1 MALPLGW
8 ALCGLLLPL
17 LLPPA
22 AGERAPGAP
31 LDPGAI
37 AEFCRIDP
45 ALCHAEEQQLSFEAV
60 RNIHKQMDD
69 DANGNV
75 DVEESDEFL
84 REDLNYHDPTVKHS
98 TFHGEDKLISVE
110 DLWKAWKTSE
120 VYNWTVEEVVQWLI
134 TYVELPQYEETF
146 RKLQLSGHAMP
157 RLAVNNVTMMGTVL
171 KMTDR
176 SHRQKLQLKAL
187 DTVLFGPPLLTRHN
201 HLKDFMLVVSIVIG
215 VGGCWFAYIQNRYS
229 KEHMK
234 KMMKDLEGLHRAEQS
249 LHDLQERLQKAQ
261 EEHRSVEVEKVHLEK
276 KLQDEISIA
285 KQEAHRLRELREG
298 TENEL
303 SRQKYA
309 EQELEQVRMALKNAE
324 KELESHCGWA
334 APEALQRWLQLT
346 HEVEVQY
353 YNVKKQNAEKQLLVA
368 KEGAEKIKKKRN
380 TLFGT
385 FHVAHSSSLDDVD
398 HKILTAKQ
406 ALSEVTA
413 ALRERLHRWQQ
424 IELLCGFQIVTNPG
438 IHSLAAALN
447 IDPSWM
453 GTPRP
458 NPSHFIMTDDVD
470 DLDEEIVSPMSIQ
483 YAPWLLGR
491 RLSDRSS
498 LSSEDQSLWRCP
510 APALPSTVRQRLAEP
525 QQHLHSSQRLV
536 ESSGQ
541 GQSEVSPAWGSR
553 AGRGSLRRTQ
563 NLSWGQSFS
572 LDLAATTHPAS
583 SPATTTTTTTTSS
596 SSSSSSAA
604 AASPSASST
613 FYSSCST
620 SAAAACHGHPVYYH
634 HTTSSYLLQMDS
646 FLGLPPPDVTS
657 GARCHAESF
666 GDLTRCDSDPSIP
679 HLSDPQRPCS
689 SAPRLLAARP
699 HLLTRS
705 MEEPPPGH
713 PPAGAVPTPNGG
725 SRQGEASSASPG
737 CSLLPESPMV
747 MKKMMMVVNHGME
760 KASSLGELAQ
770 PPPGRAGQSDSSR
783 SHSPSSTEPET
794 PSPIS
799 DGRPGAAKSTR
810 IPQLAAKKSPGE
822 EDSSL
827 AGEEVE
833 LGQSKKK
840 FPLKIFK
847 KPKK

>member
-1 MALPLGW
+1 MDVRSGVALW
-8 ALCGLLLPL
+8 VLCGLLLQQGR
-17 LLPPA
+17 
-22 AGERAPGAP
+22 GERPPGSH
-31 LDPGAI
+31 LDESAI
-37 AEFCRIDP
+37 AEFCRIDRP
-45 ALCHAEEQQLSFEAV
+45 LCHDEDEQLSFEAV

-120 VYNWTVEEVVQWLI
+120 VYNWTVDEVVQWLI

-157 RLAVNNVTMMGTVL
+157 RLAVNNVTMMGSVL

-276 KLQDEISIA
+276 KLLDEISIA

-324 KELESHCGWA
+324 KELESHCSWA
-334 APEALQRWLQLT
+334 APEALQKWLQLT

-353 YNVKKQNAEKQLLVA
+353 YNIKKQNAEKQLLVA

-424 IELLCGFQIVTNPG
+424 IELLCGFQIVNNPG
-438 IHSLAAALN
+438 IHSLASALN

-470 DLDEEIVSPMSIQ
+470 DLDEELVSPMSIQ
-483 YAPWLLGR
+483 
-491 RLSDRSS
+491 S
-498 LSSEDQSLWRCP
+498 
-510 APALPSTVRQRLAEP
+510 PALPSTVRQRLVDP
-525 QQHLHSSQRLV
+525 QHGHGSQRLV
-536 ESSGQ
+536 ESYMQ
-541 GQSEVSPAWGSR
+541 GQNESGPAAPFR
-553 AGRGSLRRTQ
+553 VGRVSLRRMHS
-563 NLSWGQSFS
+563 LSSGHSFS
-572 LDLAATTHPAS
+572 FDLPGTSP
-583 SPATTTTTTTTSS
+583 SPATTT
-596 SSSSSSAA
+596 
-604 AASPSASST
+604 SST
-613 FYSSCST
+613 FCSSST
-620 SAAAACHGHPVYYH
+620 ATAPAPACHVHPIYYH
-634 HTTSSYLLQMDS
+634 HTTSSYFLQMDS
-646 FLGLPPPDVTS
+646 IPDLPPPDVTS
-657 GARCHAESF
+657 GVRCRTESF
-666 GDLTRCDSDPSIP
+666 GDLTRCDSDSSIP
-679 HLSDPQRPCS
+679 HLSDHQRVPS
-689 SAPRLLAARP
+689 SAPKLLAARP
-699 HLLTRS
+699 TLLTRS
-705 MEEPPPGH
+705 IEEAA
-713 PPAGAVPTPNGG
+713 PALAAPTPNGG
-725 SRQGEASSASPG
+725 SRHAEASALAPVPER
-737 CSLLPESPMV
+737 LPESPMA
-747 MKKMMMVVNHGME
+747 MKKMTMVNHGME
-760 KASSLGELAQ
+760 KSSSLGEISH
-770 PPPGRAGQSDSSR
+770 PTAGKHSHSDSSR
-783 SHSPSSTEPET
+783 SHSPSSTDPDT
-794 PSPIS
+794 PSPTS
-799 DGRPGAAKSTR
+799 DCRAGSAKSTR
-810 IPQLAAKKSPGE
+810 IPQLAAKKSPGD

-827 AGEEVE
+827 TGDEVD
-833 LGQSKKK
+833 LSQSKKK

>member
-1 MALPLGW
+1 MDVWSRIAVW
-8 ALCGLLLPL
+8 ILCGFLLQQ
-17 LLPPA
+17 
-22 AGERAPGAP
+22 GHGDRAPGTH
-31 LDPGAI
+31 LDEATI
-37 AEFCRIDP
+37 AEFCRIDQP
-45 ALCHAEEQQLSFEAV
+45 LCQNEDEQLSFEAV

-110 DLWKAWKTSE
+110 DLWKAWKASE
-120 VYNWTVEEVVQWLI
+120 VYNWTVDEVVQWLI

-146 RKLQLSGHAMP
+146 RKLQLTGHAMP
-157 RLAVNNVTMMGTVL
+157 RLAITNATMTGTVL

-261 EEHRSVEVEKVHLEK
+261 EEHRTVEVEKVSLEK
-276 KLQDEISIA
+276 RLQDEISMA

-324 KELESHCGWA
+324 KELESHSSWA
-334 APEALQRWLQLT
+334 APEALQKWLQLT

-353 YNVKKQNAEKQLLVA
+353 YNIKKQNAEKQLLLA

-424 IELLCGFQIVTNPG
+424 IEMLCGFQIVNNPG
-438 IHSLAAALN
+438 IHTLVAALN
-447 IDPSWM
+447 IDPAWVGSS
-453 GTPRP
+453 TRA
-458 NPSHFIMTDDVD
+458 NTSHFIMTDDVD
-470 DLDEEIVSPMSIQ
+470 DLDEEIVSPMSM
-483 YAPWLLGR
+483 
-491 RLSDRSS
+491 
-498 LSSEDQSLWRCP
+498 QS
-510 APALPSTVRQRLAEP
+510 PALPSSIRQRLVDP
-525 QQHLHSSQRLV
+525 QLSMGSQRLV
-536 ESSGQ
+536 ESHQPPGQGESGQ
-541 GQSEVSPAWGSR
+541 LVHYLPG
-553 AGRGSLRRTQ
+553 GRVTLRRMP
-563 NLSWGQSFS
+563 SISGGQPFS
-572 LDLAATTHPAS
+572 SDVHAAANTAS
-583 SPATTTTTTTTSS
+583 PSCSPTGHMATSASPCHTLPILYHHTSS
-596 SSSSSSAA
+596 S
-604 AASPSASST
+604 
-613 FYSSCST
+613 YI
-620 SAAAACHGHPVYYH
+620 
-634 HTTSSYLLQMDS
+634 LQMDA
-646 FLGLPPPDVTS
+646 LPPPDVTS
-657 GARCHAESF
+657 GTRCRAESF
-666 GDLTRCDSDPSIP
+666 GDLSRSDSDSSIP
-679 HLSDPQRPCS
+679 HMSDNQRISS
-689 SAPRLLAARP
+689 SAPKLLPPRP
-699 HLLTRS
+699 ALLNKS
-705 MEEPPPGH
+705 MEEV
-713 PPAGAVPTPNGG
+713 GASSLLALGALSPSSSCNRHV
-725 SRQGEASSASPG
+725 EASSLPEQ
-737 CSLLPESPMV
+737 LPESPII
-747 MKKMMMVVNHGME
+747 MKKAMMLNHGLE
-760 KASSLGELAQ
+760 KSTSLGEISHSVAVT
-770 PPPGRAGQSDSSR
+770 AGGGGSRHSHSDSSR
-783 SHSPSSTEPET
+783 SHSPSSTEPDT
-794 PSPIS
+794 PSPTS
-799 DGRPGAAKSTR
+799 EGRPNSLGKSNSRIPHLASKKSGAAT
-810 IPQLAAKKSPGE
+810 AGGE
-822 EDSSL
+822 EDSGST
-827 AGEEVE
+827 GEETDS
-833 LGQSKKK
+833 GPGKKK

>member
-1 MALPLGW
+1 MDLRSGVAVW
-8 ALCGLLLPL
+8 VLCGFLLQQGR
-17 LLPPA
+17 
-22 AGERAPGAP
+22 GERPPGSH
-31 LDPGAI
+31 LDETAI
-37 AEFCRIDP
+37 AEFCRIDKP
-45 ALCHAEEQQLSFEAV
+45 LCHDEDEQLSFEAV

-120 VYNWTVEEVVQWLI
+120 VYNWTVDEVVQWLI

-157 RLAVNNVTMMGTVL
+157 RLAVNNATMMGSVL

-324 KELESHCGWA
+324 KELESHCSWA
-334 APEALQRWLQLT
+334 APEALQKWLQLT

-353 YNVKKQNAEKQLLVA
+353 YNIKKQNAEKQLLVA

-424 IELLCGFQIVTNPG
+424 IELLCGFQIVNNPG
-438 IHSLAAALN
+438 IHTLASALN

-470 DLDEEIVSPMSIQ
+470 DLDEELVSPMSIQ
-483 YAPWLLGR
+483 YAAWLFGR
-491 RLSDRSS
+491 RFSDRSS
-498 LSSEDQSLWRCP
+498 LSSEDQSLWKYP
-510 APALPSTVRQRLAEP
+510 APALPSTVRQRLVDP
-525 QQHLHSSQRLV
+525 QHGHGSQRLV
-536 ESSGQ
+536 ESYVQ
-541 GQSEVSPAWGSR
+541 GQNELGQAAPFR
-553 AGRGSLRRTQ
+553 AGRVSLRRK
-563 NLSWGQSFS
+563 LSLSSGQSFS
-572 LDLAATTHPAS
+572 SDLPGTNPPSAATTAS
-583 SPATTTTTTTTSS
+583 STSCSS
-596 SSSSSSAA
+596 SSTTASA
-604 AASPSASST
+604 P
-613 FYSSCST
+613 
-620 SAAAACHGHPVYYH
+620 ACHVHPIYYH
-634 HTTSSYLLQMDS
+634 HTTSSYFLQMDS
-646 FLGLPPPDVTS
+646 IPDLPPPDVTS
-657 GARCHAESF
+657 GVRCRTESF
-666 GDLTRCDSDPSIP
+666 GDLTRCDSDSSIP
-679 HLSDPQRPCS
+679 HLSDHQRVPS
-689 SAPRLLAARP
+689 SAPKLLAARP
-699 HLLTRS
+699 NLLTRS
-705 MEEPPPGH
+705 IEEGAPGH
-713 PPAGAVPTPNGG
+713 PAIGAPTSNGG
-725 SRQGEASSASPG
+725 SRQAEASA
-737 CSLLPESPMV
+737 LAVLPERLSESPVV
-747 MKKMMMVVNHGME
+747 MKKMMMVNHGME
-760 KASSLGELAQ
+760 KSSSLGEISH
-770 PPPGRAGQSDSSR
+770 PAGGKHSHSDSSR
-783 SHSPSSTEPET
+783 SHSPSSTDPDT

-799 DGRPGAAKSTR
+799 DCRPGGAKSTR
-810 IPQLAAKKSPGE
+810 IPQLAAKKSPGD

-827 AGEEVE
+827 TGDEVD

>member
-1 MALPLGW
+1 MELRAAAALW
-8 ALCGLLLPL
+8 VLCGFLLQPARPER
-17 LLPPA
+17 PP
-22 AGERAPGAP
+22 GSH
-31 LDPGAI
+31 LDDTAI
-37 AEFCRIDP
+37 AAEFCRIDKP
-45 ALCHAEEQQLSFEAV
+45 LCHDEDEQLSFEAV

-120 VYNWTVEEVVQWLI
+120 VYNWTVDEVVQWLI

-157 RLAVNNVTMMGTVL
+157 RLAVNNATMMGTVL

-324 KELESHCGWA
+324 KELESHCSWA
-334 APEALQRWLQLT
+334 APEALQKWLQLT

-353 YNVKKQNAEKQLLVA
+353 YNIKKQNAEKQLLVA

-424 IELLCGFQIVTNPG
+424 IELLCGFQIVNNPG
-438 IHSLAAALN
+438 IHTLASALN
-447 IDPSWM
+447 IDPGWM

-470 DLDEEIVSPMSIQ
+470 DLDEEIVSPMSMQ
-483 YAPWLLGR
+483 YAAWLFGR
-491 RLSDRSS
+491 RFSDRSS
-498 LSSEDQSLWRCP
+498 LSSEDQSLWKYP
-510 APALPSTVRQRLAEP
+510 APALPSTVRQRLVDP
-525 QQHLHSSQRLV
+525 QHGHGSQR
-536 ESSGQ
+536 
-541 GQSEVSPAWGSR
+541 
-553 AGRGSLRRTQ
+553 
-563 NLSWGQSFS
+563 
-572 LDLAATTHPAS
+572 
-583 SPATTTTTTTTSS
+583 
-596 SSSSSSAA
+596 
-604 AASPSASST
+604 
-613 FYSSCST
+613 
-620 SAAAACHGHPVYYH
+620 
-634 HTTSSYLLQMDS
+634 
-646 FLGLPPPDVTS
+646 
-657 GARCHAESF
+657 
-666 GDLTRCDSDPSIP
+666 DLTRCDSESSIP
-679 HLSDPQRPCS
+679 HLMEPQRLP
-689 SAPRLLAARP
+689 SAAPKLLAARP
-699 HLLTRS
+699 ALLTRS
-705 MEEPPPGH
+705 IEDAGPGH
-713 PPAGAVPTPNGG
+713 TPNGG
-725 SRQGEASSASPG
+725 SRHVEPPG
-737 CSLLPESPMV
+737 PERPSESPMV
-747 MKKMMMVVNHGME
+747 MKKMMMVNHGME
-760 KASSLGELAQ
+760 KSSSLGEIGHPAAS
-770 PPPGRAGQSDSSR
+770 RHSHSDSSR
-783 SHSPSSTEPET
+783 SHSPSSTDPDT

-799 DGRPGAAKSTR
+799 DCRPNSSKSTR
-810 IPQLAAKKSPGE
+810 IPQLAAKKSAGD
-822 EDSSL
+822 EDGSL
-827 AGEEVE
+827 TGDEVDP
-833 LGQSKKK
+833 GQSKKK

-847 KPKK
+847 KPRK

>member
-1 MALPLGW
+1 ETPPLQPASSSGT
-8 ALCGLLLPL
+8 AAQEGHG
-17 LLPPA
+17 A
-22 AGERAPGAP
+22 AGARPEEARELLRG
-31 LDPGAI
+31 L
-37 AEFCRIDP
+37 EQ
-45 ALCHAEEQQLSFEAV
+45 LCS
-60 RNIHKQMDD
+60 
-69 DANGNV
+69 G
-75 DVEESDEFL
+75 FL

-157 RLAVNNVTMMGTVL
+157 RLAVNNATMMGSVL

-324 KELESHCGWA
+324 KELESHCSWA
-334 APEALQRWLQLT
+334 APEALQKWLQLT

-353 YNVKKQNAEKQLLVA
+353 YNIKKQNAEKQLLVA

-424 IELLCGFQIVTNPG
+424 IELLCGFQIVNNPG
-438 IHSLAAALN
+438 IHSLASALN

-483 YAPWLLGR
+483 
-491 RLSDRSS
+491 S
-498 LSSEDQSLWRCP
+498 
-510 APALPSTVRQRLAEP
+510 PALPSTVRQRLVDP
-525 QQHLHSSQRLV
+525 QHAHGSQR
-536 ESSGQ
+536 
-541 GQSEVSPAWGSR
+541 
-553 AGRGSLRRTQ
+553 
-563 NLSWGQSFS
+563 
-572 LDLAATTHPAS
+572 
-583 SPATTTTTTTTSS
+583 
-596 SSSSSSAA
+596 
-604 AASPSASST
+604 
-613 FYSSCST
+613 
-620 SAAAACHGHPVYYH
+620 
-634 HTTSSYLLQMDS
+634 
-646 FLGLPPPDVTS
+646 
-657 GARCHAESF
+657 
-666 GDLTRCDSDPSIP
+666 DLTRCDSESSIP
-679 HLSDPQRPCS
+679 HLSEHQRIPS
-689 SAPRLLAARP
+689 SAPKLLAARP
-699 HLLTRS
+699 NLLTRS
-705 MEEPPPGH
+705 IEEAVPGH
-713 PPAGAVPTPNGG
+713 PATAAATPNGG
-725 SRQGEASSASPG
+725 SRQGDAGGLAA
-737 CSLLPESPMV
+737 LPERLSESPMV
-747 MKKMMMVVNHGME
+747 MKKMMMVNHGLE
-760 KASSLGELAQ
+760 KSCSLGEVSHPA
-770 PPPGRAGQSDSSR
+770 PGRLSHPEGSR
-783 SHSPSSTEPET
+783 SHSPSSTDPDT
-794 PSPIS
+794 PSPTS
-799 DGRPGAAKSTR
+799 DCRAGSAKSTR
-810 IPQLAAKKSPGE
+810 IPQLAAKKTAGD
-822 EDSSL
+822 EDSSFTGDE
-827 AGEEVE
+827 AD

>member
-1 MALPLGW
+1 MDVWSRIAIW
-8 ALCGLLLPL
+8 ILCGFLLHHGQ
-17 LLPPA
+17 
-22 AGERAPGAP
+22 GERPPGTY
-31 LDPGAI
+31 LDDATI
-37 AEFCRIDP
+37 AEFCRIDQ
-45 ALCHAEEQQLSFEAV
+45 ALCHNEDEQLSFEAV
-60 RNIHKQMDD
+60 LNIHKQMDD
-69 DANGNV
+69 DANGDV

-98 TFHGEDKLISVE
+98 TFHGEDKHISVE
-110 DLWKAWKTSE
+110 DLWKAWKSSE
-120 VYNWTVEEVVQWLI
+120 VYNWTVDEVVQWLI

-157 RLAVNNVTMMGTVL
+157 RLAITNATMTGTVL

-261 EEHRSVEVEKVHLEK
+261 EEHRTVEVEKVSLEK
-276 KLQDEISIA
+276 RLQDEISIA

-324 KELESHCGWA
+324 KELESHSSWA
-334 APEALQRWLQLT
+334 VPEALQKWLQLT

-353 YNVKKQNAEKQLLVA
+353 YNIKKQNAEKQLLLA

-424 IELLCGFQIVTNPG
+424 IEMLCGFQIVVNPG
-438 IHSLAAALN
+438 IHTLVSVLN

-453 GTPRP
+453 GSCTRP
-458 NPSHFIMTDDVD
+458 NTSHFIMTDDVD
-470 DLDEEIVSPMSIQ
+470 DLDEEIVSPMSMQ
-483 YAPWLLGR
+483 YAALLLGHR
-491 RLSDRSS
+491 FSDRSS
-498 LSSEDQSLWRCP
+498 LSSEDQSWKYP
-510 APALPSTVRQRLAEP
+510 APSMSSGVRQRLVDP
-525 QQHLHSSQRLV
+525 QHSMGSQRD
-536 ESSGQ
+536 
-541 GQSEVSPAWGSR
+541 
-553 AGRGSLRRTQ
+553 
-563 NLSWGQSFS
+563 LSHS
-572 LDLAATTHPAS
+572 
-583 SPATTTTTTTTSS
+583 
-596 SSSSSSAA
+596 
-604 AASPSASST
+604 
-613 FYSSCST
+613 
-620 SAAAACHGHPVYYH
+620 
-634 HTTSSYLLQMDS
+634 
-646 FLGLPPPDVTS
+646 
-657 GARCHAESF
+657 
-666 GDLTRCDSDPSIP
+666 DSDSSIP
-679 HLSDPQRPCS
+679 HLSNSQRTSS
-689 SAPRLLAARP
+689 SAPRLPARP
-699 HLLTRS
+699 ALLNKS
-705 MEEPPPGH
+705 EEAAVAAACGYGNR
-713 PPAGAVPTPNGG
+713 PA
-725 SRQGEASSASPG
+725 EASSLPEPF
-737 CSLLPESPMV
+737 PESPIL
-747 MKKMMMVVNHGME
+747 MKKAVMLNHGLE
-760 KASSLGELAQ
+760 KSSSLGEISHA
-770 PPPGRAGQSDSSR
+770 AGAGPLSRQAHSDSSR
-783 SHSPSSTEPET
+783 SHSPSSTEPDT
-794 PSPIS
+794 PSPTS
-799 DGRPGAAKSTR
+799 DPRLNSQGKAGNSR
-810 IPQLAAKKSPGE
+810 IPHLASKKSAAGGE
-822 EDSSL
+822 EDSGST
-827 AGEEVE
+827 GEETDSS
-833 LGQSKKK
+833 GQGKKK

>member
-1 MALPLGW
+1 MDVWSRITVWL
-8 ALCGLLLPL
+8 LCGVLLQQGR
-17 LLPPA
+17 
-22 AGERAPGAP
+22 GERAPGTH
-31 LDPGAI
+31 LDEATI
-37 AEFCRIDP
+37 AEFCRIDQP
-45 ALCHAEEQQLSFEAV
+45 LCNNEDEQLSFEAV

-110 DLWKAWKTSE
+110 DLWKAWKASE
-120 VYNWTVEEVVQWLI
+120 VYNWTVDEVVQWLI

-146 RKLQLSGHAMP
+146 RRLQLTGHAMP
-157 RLAVNNVTMMGTVL
+157 RLAITNATMTGAVL

-261 EEHRSVEVEKVHLEK
+261 EEHRTVEVEKVSLEK
-276 KLQDEISIA
+276 RLQDEISMA

-324 KELESHCGWA
+324 KELESHSSWA
-334 APEALQRWLQLT
+334 APEALQKWLQLT

-353 YNVKKQNAEKQLLVA
+353 YNVKKQNAEKQLLLA

-424 IELLCGFQIVTNPG
+424 IEMLCGFQIVNNPG
-438 IHSLAAALN
+438 IHALVAALN
-447 IDPSWM
+447 IDPAWVGSASAA
-453 GTPRP
+453 TRA
-458 NPSHFIMTDDVD
+458 NASHFIMTDDMD
-470 DLDEEIVSPMSIQ
+470 DLDEEIVSPISMQSPSL
-483 YAPWLLGR
+483 A
-491 RLSDRSS
+491 SS
-498 LSSEDQSLWRCP
+498 
-510 APALPSTVRQRLAEP
+510 VRQRLVDP
-525 QQHLHSSQRLV
+525 QLALGSQRDL
-536 ESSGQ
+536 
-541 GQSEVSPAWGSR
+541 SR
-553 AGRGSLRRTQ
+553 S
-563 NLSWGQSFS
+563 
-572 LDLAATTHPAS
+572 
-583 SPATTTTTTTTSS
+583 
-596 SSSSSSAA
+596 
-604 AASPSASST
+604 
-613 FYSSCST
+613 
-620 SAAAACHGHPVYYH
+620 
-634 HTTSSYLLQMDS
+634 
-646 FLGLPPPDVTS
+646 
-657 GARCHAESF
+657 
-666 GDLTRCDSDPSIP
+666 DSDSSIP
-679 HLSDPQRPCS
+679 HLSDNQRIPGSS
-689 SAPRLLAARP
+689 SASKLLTARP
-699 HLLTRS
+699 TSTATAGLLNKS
-705 MEEPPPGH
+705 MEEVGPSSLPALGGPSPGSSCSRH
-713 PPAGAVPTPNGG
+713 AEGGPSSLPEHLAESPIVLKKALMLNHGGLEKATSLGEISHSGGGGTGASGG
-725 SRQGEASSASPG
+725 SRHSP
-737 CSLLPESPMV
+737 
-747 MKKMMMVVNHGME
+747 
-760 KASSLGELAQ
+760 
-770 PPPGRAGQSDSSR
+770 SDSSR

-794 PSPIS
+794 PSPTS
-799 DGRPGAAKSTR
+799 EGGRPNSLGKGNSR
-810 IPQLAAKKSPGE
+810 IPHLASKKSAAGGE
-822 EDSSL
+822 EDSGST
-827 AGEEVE
+827 GEETDS
-833 LGQSKKK
+833 GPGKKK

>member
-1 MALPLGW
+1 MDVWSRVAVW
-8 ALCGLLLPL
+8 ILCGFLLHQGQ
-17 LLPPA
+17 
-22 AGERAPGAP
+22 GERPPGSH
-31 LDPGAI
+31 LDETAI
-37 AEFCRIDP
+37 AEFCRIDEP
-45 ALCHAEEQQLSFEAV
+45 LCHDEDEQLSFEAV
-60 RNIHKQMDD
+60 CNIHKQMDD

-110 DLWKAWKTSE
+110 DLWKSWKTSE
-120 VYNWTVEEVVQWLI
+120 VYNWTVDEVVQWLI

-146 RKLQLSGHAMP
+146 RKLQLSGHSMP
-157 RLAVNNVTMMGTVL
+157 RLAINNATMMGTVL

-234 KMMKDLEGLHRAEQS
+234 RMMKDLEGLHRAEQS

-261 EEHRSVEVEKVHLEK
+261 EEHRTVEVEKVHLEK

-324 KELESHCGWA
+324 KELESHCSWA
-334 APEALQRWLQLT
+334 APEALQKWLQLT

-353 YNVKKQNAEKQLLVA
+353 YNIKKQNAEKQLLVA

-424 IELLCGFQIVTNPG
+424 IELLCGFQIVNNPG
-438 IHSLAAALN
+438 IHTLVTALN
-447 IDPSWM
+447 IDPSWV

-458 NPSHFIMTDDVD
+458 NPSHFIMTDDLD
-470 DLDEEIVSPMSIQ
+470 DLDEEIVSP
-483 YAPWLLGR
+483 
-491 RLSDRSS
+491 LSM
-498 LSSEDQSLWRCP
+498 QSP
-510 APALPSTVRQRLAEP
+510 TLPSGVRQRILDP
-525 QQHLHSSQRLV
+525 QHSLGSQRDLTRSDSD
-536 ESSGQ
+536 SSFLHMSDHQRIPG
-541 GQSEVSPAWGSR
+541 SAPKLLPAR
-553 AGRGSLRRTQ
+553 APLLPR
-563 NLSWGQSFS
+563 
-572 LDLAATTHPAS
+572 PAEE
-583 SPATTTTTTTTSS
+583 
-596 SSSSSSAA
+596 
-604 AASPSASST
+604 AAS
-613 FYSSCST
+613 
-620 SAAAACHGHPVYYH
+620 
-634 HTTSSYLLQMDS
+634 
-646 FLGLPPPDVTS
+646 GLPPS
-657 GARCHAESF
+657 C
-666 GDLTRCDSDPSIP
+666 
-679 HLSDPQRPCS
+679 
-689 SAPRLLAARP
+689 
-699 HLLTRS
+699 
-705 MEEPPPGH
+705 
-713 PPAGAVPTPNGG
+713 VPTSNGG
-725 SRQGEASSASPG
+725 GKHGEAASLG
-737 CSLLPESPMV
+737 ALQERLSESPV
-747 MKKMMMVVNHGME
+747 VVKKMMMLNHGLE
-760 KASSLGELAQ
+760 KSSSLGEISHPA
-770 PPPGRAGQSDSSR
+770 AGKQSHSDSSR
-783 SHSPSSTEPET
+783 SHSPSSTEPDT
-794 PSPIS
+794 PSPVS
-799 DGRPGAAKSTR
+799 DSRPSNAKNTR
-810 IPQLAAKKSPGE
+810 IPQLATKKTAGE
-822 EDSSL
+822 EDSAST
-827 AGEEVE
+827 GEETDSSQ
-833 LGQSKKK
+833 GKKK

>member
-1 MALPLGW
+1 CW
-8 ALCGLLLPL
+8 
-17 LLPPA
+17 
-22 AGERAPGAP
+22 RVVFAP
-31 LDPGAI
+31 
-37 AEFCRIDP
+37 AEFCRIDK
-45 ALCHAEEQQLSFEAV
+45 ALCHDEDEQLSFEAV

-84 REDLNYHDPTVKHS
+84 REDLNYHDPAVKHS

-120 VYNWTVEEVVQWLI
+120 VYNWTVDEVVQWLI
-134 TYVELPQYEETF
+134 SYVELPQYEETF

-157 RLAVNNVTMMGTVL
+157 RLAVNNATMMGTVL

-324 KELESHCGWA
+324 KELESHCSWA
-334 APEALQRWLQLT
+334 APEALQKWLQLT

-353 YNVKKQNAEKQLLVA
+353 YNIKKQNAEKQLLVA

-398 HKILTAKQ
+398 HKILTAK
-406 ALSEVTA
+406 
-413 ALRERLHRWQQ
+413 WN
-424 IELLCGFQIVTNPG
+424 G
-438 IHSLAAALN
+438 
-447 IDPSWM
+447 
-453 GTPRP
+453 GTC
-458 NPSHFIMTDDVD
+458 
-470 DLDEEIVSPMSIQ
+470 VSPGLSRHRGWSWSLWDQ
-483 YAPWLLGR
+483 VCLGP
-491 RLSDRSS
+491 LKPQGMETSSS
-498 LSSEDQSLWRCP
+498 LSLPVTTRIKLDSSDKALAQPQLGTDGRDVWDSPSRAVLCQPGRASALSCLVA
-510 APALPSTVRQRLAEP
+510 APALPSTVRQRLVEP
-525 QQHLHSSQRLV
+525 QHGHGSQR
-536 ESSGQ
+536 
-541 GQSEVSPAWGSR
+541 
-553 AGRGSLRRTQ
+553 
-563 NLSWGQSFS
+563 
-572 LDLAATTHPAS
+572 
-583 SPATTTTTTTTSS
+583 
-596 SSSSSSAA
+596 
-604 AASPSASST
+604 
-613 FYSSCST
+613 
-620 SAAAACHGHPVYYH
+620 
-634 HTTSSYLLQMDS
+634 
-646 FLGLPPPDVTS
+646 
-657 GARCHAESF
+657 
-666 GDLTRCDSDPSIP
+666 DLTRCDSDSSIP
-679 HLSDPQRPCS
+679 HLSDHQRIPS
-689 SAPRLLAARP
+689 SAPKLLAARP
-699 HLLTRS
+699 TLLTRS
-705 MEEPPPGH
+705 MEEAVPG
-713 PPAGAVPTPNGG
+713 PPAPGAPTPNGG
-725 SRQGEASSASPG
+725 SRHGEPSA
-737 CSLLPESPMV
+737 LAALQERLPESPMV
-747 MKKMMMVVNHGME
+747 MKKMMMVNHGME
-760 KASSLGELAQ
+760 KSSSLGEISH
-770 PPPGRAGQSDSSR
+770 PTAGKPSHSDSSR
-783 SHSPSSTEPET
+783 SHSPSSTDPDT

-799 DGRPGAAKSTR
+799 DCRPSGARNTR
-810 IPQLAAKKSPGE
+810 IPQLAAKKSPGD

-827 AGEEVE
+827 TGDEVD

>member
-1 MALPLGW
+1 TGCLTLVFSSP
-8 ALCGLLLPL
+8 
-17 LLPPA
+17 
-22 AGERAPGAP
+22 
-31 LDPGAI
+31 
-37 AEFCRIDP
+37 AEFCRIDKP
-45 ALCHAEEQQLSFEAV
+45 LCHDEDEQLSFEAV

-110 DLWKAWKTSE
+110 DLWKTWKTSE

-157 RLAVNNVTMMGTVL
+157 RLAVNNATMMGSVL

-201 HLKDFMLVVSIVIG
+201 HLKDFLLVVSIVIG

-324 KELESHCGWA
+324 KELESHCSWA
-334 APEALQRWLQLT
+334 APEALQKWLQLT

-353 YNVKKQNAEKQLLVA
+353 YNIKKQNAEKQLLVA

-424 IELLCGFQIVTNPG
+424 IELLCGFQIVNNPG
-438 IHSLAAALN
+438 IHSLASALN

-458 NPSHFIMTDDVD
+458 NPSHFIMTDD
-470 DLDEEIVSPMSIQ
+470 
-483 YAPWLLGR
+483 
-491 RLSDRSS
+491 
-498 LSSEDQSLWRCP
+498 RCP
-510 APALPSTVRQRLAEP
+510 LSFPTAPALPSTVRQRLVDP
-525 QQHLHSSQRLV
+525 QHAHGSQR
-536 ESSGQ
+536 
-541 GQSEVSPAWGSR
+541 
-553 AGRGSLRRTQ
+553 
-563 NLSWGQSFS
+563 
-572 LDLAATTHPAS
+572 
-583 SPATTTTTTTTSS
+583 
-596 SSSSSSAA
+596 
-604 AASPSASST
+604 
-613 FYSSCST
+613 
-620 SAAAACHGHPVYYH
+620 
-634 HTTSSYLLQMDS
+634 
-646 FLGLPPPDVTS
+646 
-657 GARCHAESF
+657 
-666 GDLTRCDSDPSIP
+666 DLTRCDSDSSIP
-679 HLSDPQRPCS
+679 HLSDHQRVPS
-689 SAPRLLAARP
+689 SAPKLLAARP
-699 HLLTRS
+699 NLLTRS
-705 MEEPPPGH
+705 IEEAAPGH
-713 PPAGAVPTPNGG
+713 PVLGAPTPNGG
-725 SRQGEASSASPG
+725 SRPAEASALGALPER
-737 CSLLPESPMV
+737 LPESPMV
-747 MKKMMMVVNHGME
+747 MKKMMMVNHGME
-760 KASSLGELAQ
+760 KSSSLGEISH
-770 PPPGRAGQSDSSR
+770 PTAGKHSHSDSSR
-783 SHSPSSTEPET
+783 SHSPSSTDPDT

-799 DGRPGAAKSTR
+799 DCRPSSAKSTR
-810 IPQLAAKKSPGE
+810 IPQLAAKKSPGD

-827 AGEEVE
+827 TGDEVD

>member
-1 MALPLGW
+1 MELRAAAALW
-8 ALCGLLLPL
+8 VLCGFLLQPGRAER
-17 LLPPA
+17 PP
-22 AGERAPGAP
+22 GSH
-31 LDPGAI
+31 LDETAI
-37 AEFCRIDP
+37 AEFCRIDKP
-45 ALCHAEEQQLSFEAV
+45 LCHDEDEQLSFEAV

-120 VYNWTVEEVVQWLI
+120 VYNWTVDEVVQWLI

-157 RLAVNNVTMMGTVL
+157 RLAVNNATMMGTVL

-324 KELESHCGWA
+324 KELESHCSWA
-334 APEALQRWLQLT
+334 APEALQKWLQLT

-353 YNVKKQNAEKQLLVA
+353 YNIKKQNAEKQLLVA

-424 IELLCGFQIVTNPG
+424 IELLCGFQIVNNPG
-438 IHSLAAALN
+438 IHTLASALN
-447 IDPSWM
+447 IDPGWM

-470 DLDEEIVSPMSIQ
+470 DLDEEIVSPMSMQ
-483 YAPWLLGR
+483 YAAWLFGR
-491 RLSDRSS
+491 RFSDRSS
-498 LSSEDQSLWRCP
+498 LSSEDQSLWKYP
-510 APALPSTVRQRLAEP
+510 APALPSTVRQRLVDP
-525 QQHLHSSQRLV
+525 QHGHGSQR
-536 ESSGQ
+536 
-541 GQSEVSPAWGSR
+541 
-553 AGRGSLRRTQ
+553 
-563 NLSWGQSFS
+563 
-572 LDLAATTHPAS
+572 
-583 SPATTTTTTTTSS
+583 
-596 SSSSSSAA
+596 
-604 AASPSASST
+604 
-613 FYSSCST
+613 
-620 SAAAACHGHPVYYH
+620 
-634 HTTSSYLLQMDS
+634 
-646 FLGLPPPDVTS
+646 
-657 GARCHAESF
+657 
-666 GDLTRCDSDPSIP
+666 DLTRCDSESSIP
-679 HLSDPQRPCS
+679 HLSEAQRLP
-689 SAPRLLAARP
+689 SAAPKLLAARP
-699 HLLTRS
+699 ALLTRS
-705 MEEPPPGH
+705 IEDAGPGH
-713 PPAGAVPTPNGG
+713 TPNGG
-725 SRQGEASSASPG
+725 SRHAEPPG
-737 CSLLPESPMV
+737 PERPSESPSV
-747 MKKMMMVVNHGME
+747 MKKMMMVNHGME
-760 KASSLGELAQ
+760 KSSSLGEIGHPA
-770 PPPGRAGQSDSSR
+770 ASKHSHSDSSR
-783 SHSPSSTEPET
+783 SHSPSSTDPDT

-799 DGRPGAAKSTR
+799 DCRPNSSKSTR
-810 IPQLAAKKSPGE
+810 IPQLAAKKGAGD
-822 EDSSL
+822 EDGSL
-827 AGEEVE
+827 TGDEIDP
-833 LGQSKKK
+833 GQSKKK

-847 KPKK
+847 KPRK

>member
-1 MALPLGW
+1 MDLRAGLALWL
-8 ALCGLLLPL
+8 LCGLLLQPARAER
-17 LLPPA
+17 PP
-22 AGERAPGAP
+22 GPH
-31 LDPGAI
+31 LDETPIA
-37 AEFCRIDP
+37 AEFCRIDKP
-45 ALCHAEEQQLSFEAV
+45 LCHDEDEQLSFEAV

-120 VYNWTVEEVVQWLI
+120 VYNWTVDEVVQWLI

-157 RLAVNNVTMMGTVL
+157 RLAVNNATMMGSVL

-276 KLQDEISIA
+276 KLQDEISMA

-324 KELESHCGWA
+324 KELESHCSWA
-334 APEALQRWLQLT
+334 APEALQKWLQLT

-353 YNVKKQNAEKQLLVA
+353 YNIKKQNAEKQLLVA

-424 IELLCGFQIVTNPG
+424 IELLCGFQIVNNPG
-438 IHSLAAALN
+438 IHSLASALN
-447 IDPSWM
+447 IDPGWM

-470 DLDEEIVSPMSIQ
+470 DLDEEIVSPMSM
-483 YAPWLLGR
+483 
-491 RLSDRSS
+491 
-498 LSSEDQSLWRCP
+498 QS
-510 APALPSTVRQRLAEP
+510 PALPSSVRQRLVDP
-525 QQHLHSSQRLV
+525 QHGHGSQRGCGADQRLNALRLRLV
-536 ESSGQ
+536 HPAPERAPACPQLCAQAAGGPAHAADPLHGGGCPRPPGQ
-541 GQSEVSPAWGSR
+541 RAHPQWRQPPGGPPR
-553 AGRGSLRRTQ
+553 AGGFA
-563 NLSWGQSFS
+563 G
-572 LDLAATTHPAS
+572 
-583 SPATTTTTTTTSS
+583 
-596 SSSSSSAA
+596 AA
-604 AASPSASST
+604 AREP
-613 FYSSCST
+613 
-620 SAAAACHGHPVYYH
+620 HGDEEDDDGEPRHGEV
-634 HTTSSYLLQMDS
+634 LQP
-646 FLGLPPPDVTS
+646 G
-657 GARCHAESF
+657 
-666 GDLTRCDSDPSIP
+666 GD
-679 HLSDPQRPCS
+679 Q
-689 SAPRLLAARP
+689 
-699 HLLTRS
+699 
-705 MEEPPPGH
+705 PPGGRQAQ
-713 PPAGAVPTPNGG
+713 PLGFVP
-725 SRQGEASSASPG
+725 
-737 CSLLPESPMV
+737 
-747 MKKMMMVVNHGME
+747 
-760 KASSLGELAQ
+760 LAQ
-770 PPPGRAGQSDSSR
+770 PQL
-783 SHSPSSTEPET
+783 H
-794 PSPIS
+794 
-799 DGRPGAAKSTR
+799 RPR
-810 IPQLAAKKSPGE
+810 H
-822 EDSSL
+822 
-827 AGEEVE
+827 
-833 LGQSKKK
+833 
-840 FPLKIFK
+840 PL
-847 KPKK
+847 PDL

>member
-1 MALPLGW
+1 MKL
-8 ALCGLLLPL
+8 
-17 LLPPA
+17 
-22 AGERAPGAP
+22 
-31 LDPGAI
+31 
-37 AEFCRIDP
+37 
-45 ALCHAEEQQLSFEAV
+45 QL
-60 RNIHKQMDD
+60 Q
-69 DANGNV
+69 
-75 DVEESDEFL
+75 FL

-157 RLAVNNVTMMGTVL
+157 RLAVNNATMMGTVL

-324 KELESHCGWA
+324 KELESHCSWA
-334 APEALQRWLQLT
+334 APEALQKWLQLT

-353 YNVKKQNAEKQLLVA
+353 YNIKKHNAEKQLLVA

-424 IELLCGFQIVTNPG
+424 IELLCGFQIVNNPG
-438 IHSLAAALN
+438 IHTLASALN

-483 YAPWLLGR
+483 
-491 RLSDRSS
+491 S
-498 LSSEDQSLWRCP
+498 
-510 APALPSTVRQRLAEP
+510 PALPGTVRQRLVDP
-525 QQHLHSSQRLV
+525 QHAHGSQR
-536 ESSGQ
+536 
-541 GQSEVSPAWGSR
+541 
-553 AGRGSLRRTQ
+553 
-563 NLSWGQSFS
+563 
-572 LDLAATTHPAS
+572 
-583 SPATTTTTTTTSS
+583 
-596 SSSSSSAA
+596 
-604 AASPSASST
+604 
-613 FYSSCST
+613 
-620 SAAAACHGHPVYYH
+620 
-634 HTTSSYLLQMDS
+634 
-646 FLGLPPPDVTS
+646 
-657 GARCHAESF
+657 
-666 GDLTRCDSDPSIP
+666 DLTRCDSDSSIP
-679 HLSDPQRPCS
+679 HMSDHQRIPS
-689 SAPRLLAARP
+689 SAPKLLAARP
-699 HLLTRS
+699 NLLGRS
-705 MEEPPPGH
+705 IEEAASGH
-713 PPAGAVPTPNGG
+713 PAICAATSNGSSRHMEVSSLGA
-725 SRQGEASSASPG
+725 
-737 CSLLPESPMV
+737 LPERLSESPMV
-747 MKKMMMVVNHGME
+747 MKKMMMVNHGME
-760 KASSLGELAQ
+760 KSSSLGEISH
-770 PPPGRAGQSDSSR
+770 PTAGKHSHSDSSR
-783 SHSPSSTEPET
+783 SHSPSSTDPDT

-799 DGRPGAAKSTR
+799 DSRPNSVKNTR
-810 IPQLAAKKSPGE
+810 IPQLAAKKNPGD

-827 AGEEVE
+827 TGDEVD

>member
-1 MALPLGW
+1 MDVWSRVAVW
-8 ALCGLLLPL
+8 ILCGFLLHQGQ
-17 LLPPA
+17 
-22 AGERAPGAP
+22 GERPPGTY
-31 LDPGAI
+31 LDETAI
-37 AEFCRIDP
+37 AEFCRIDEP
-45 ALCHAEEQQLSFEAV
+45 LCHIEDEQLSFEAV
-60 RNIHKQMDD
+60 CNIHKQMDD

-110 DLWKAWKTSE
+110 DLWKSWKTSE
-120 VYNWTVEEVVQWLI
+120 VYNWTVDEVVQWLI

-157 RLAVNNVTMMGTVL
+157 RLAINNATMMGTVL

-229 KEHMK
+229 KEHVK
-234 KMMKDLEGLHRAEQS
+234 RMMKDLEGLHRAEQS

-261 EEHRSVEVEKVHLEK
+261 EEHRTVEVEKVHLEK

-324 KELESHCGWA
+324 KELESHCSWA
-334 APEALQRWLQLT
+334 APEALQKWLQLT

-353 YNVKKQNAEKQLLVA
+353 YNIKKQNAEKQLLVA

-413 ALRERLHRWQQ
+413 ALRERLHRWHQ
-424 IELLCGFQIVTNPG
+424 IELLCGFQIVNNPG
-438 IHSLAAALN
+438 IHTLVTALN
-447 IDPSWM
+447 IDPSWV
-453 GTPRP
+453 GTSRP
-458 NPSHFIMTDDVD
+458 NPAHFIMTDDLD
-470 DLDEEIVSPMSIQ
+470 DLDEEIVSPMSMQ
-483 YAPWLLGR
+483 YAAWLLGR
-491 RLSDRSS
+491 RFSDRSS
-498 LSSEDQSLWRCP
+498 ISTEDLSLWKHP
-510 APALPSTVRQRLAEP
+510 AAPLPSGVRQRVVDP
-525 QQHLHSSQRLV
+525 QHSLGSQR
-536 ESSGQ
+536 
-541 GQSEVSPAWGSR
+541 
-553 AGRGSLRRTQ
+553 
-563 NLSWGQSFS
+563 
-572 LDLAATTHPAS
+572 
-583 SPATTTTTTTTSS
+583 
-596 SSSSSSAA
+596 
-604 AASPSASST
+604 
-613 FYSSCST
+613 
-620 SAAAACHGHPVYYH
+620 
-634 HTTSSYLLQMDS
+634 
-646 FLGLPPPDVTS
+646 
-657 GARCHAESF
+657 
-666 GDLTRCDSDPSIP
+666 DLTHSDSDSSFPYMSDHQRIP
-679 HLSDPQRPCS
+679 G
-689 SAPRLLAARP
+689 SAPKLLAARAP
-699 HLLTRS
+699 LLTRCA
-705 MEEPPPGH
+705 EEAASGH
-713 PPAGAVPTPNGG
+713 PAGCTPTSNGG
-725 SRQGEASSASPG
+725 SRHGEASSLGA
-737 CSLLPESPMV
+737 LQERLAESPV
-747 MKKMMMVVNHGME
+747 VAKKMMMLNHGME
-760 KASSLGELAQ
+760 KSASLGEISHATA
-770 PPPGRAGQSDSSR
+770 GRQSHSDSSR
-783 SHSPSSTEPET
+783 SHSPSSTEPDT

-799 DGRPGAAKSTR
+799 DSRPGNAKNTR
-810 IPQLAAKKSPGE
+810 IPQLAAKKNAGE
-822 EDSSL
+822 EDSGST
-827 AGEEVE
+827 GEETDSSQ
-833 LGQSKKK
+833 GKKK

>member
-1 MALPLGW
+1 MW
-8 ALCGLLLPL
+8 ILCGFLLHQGQ
-17 LLPPA
+17 
-22 AGERAPGAP
+22 GERPPGTY
-31 LDPGAI
+31 LDETAI
-37 AEFCRIDP
+37 AEFCRIDEP
-45 ALCHAEEQQLSFEAV
+45 LCHIEDEQLSFEAV
-60 RNIHKQMDD
+60 CNIHKQMDD

-110 DLWKAWKTSE
+110 DLWKSWKTSE
-120 VYNWTVEEVVQWLI
+120 VYNWTVDEVVQWLI

-157 RLAVNNVTMMGTVL
+157 RLAINNATMMGTVL

-229 KEHMK
+229 KEHVK
-234 KMMKDLEGLHRAEQS
+234 RMMKDLEGLHRAEQS

-261 EEHRSVEVEKVHLEK
+261 EEHRTVEVEKVHLEK

-324 KELESHCGWA
+324 KELESHCSWA
-334 APEALQRWLQLT
+334 APEALQKWLQLT

-353 YNVKKQNAEKQLLVA
+353 YNIKKQNAEKQLLVA

-413 ALRERLHRWQQ
+413 ALRERLHRWHQ
-424 IELLCGFQIVTNPG
+424 IELLCGFQIVNNPG
-438 IHSLAAALN
+438 IHTLVTALN
-447 IDPSWM
+447 IDPSWV
-453 GTPRP
+453 GTSRP
-458 NPSHFIMTDDVD
+458 NPAHFIMTDDLD
-470 DLDEEIVSPMSIQ
+470 DLDEEIVSPMSMQ
-483 YAPWLLGR
+483 SAP
-491 RLSDRSS
+491 
-498 LSSEDQSLWRCP
+498 
-510 APALPSTVRQRLAEP
+510 LPSGVRQRVVDP
-525 QQHLHSSQRLV
+525 QHSLGSQR
-536 ESSGQ
+536 
-541 GQSEVSPAWGSR
+541 
-553 AGRGSLRRTQ
+553 
-563 NLSWGQSFS
+563 
-572 LDLAATTHPAS
+572 
-583 SPATTTTTTTTSS
+583 
-596 SSSSSSAA
+596 
-604 AASPSASST
+604 
-613 FYSSCST
+613 
-620 SAAAACHGHPVYYH
+620 
-634 HTTSSYLLQMDS
+634 
-646 FLGLPPPDVTS
+646 
-657 GARCHAESF
+657 
-666 GDLTRCDSDPSIP
+666 DLTHSDSDSSFPYMSDHQRIP
-679 HLSDPQRPCS
+679 G
-689 SAPRLLAARP
+689 SAPKLLAARP
-699 HLLTRS
+699 PLLTRCA
-705 MEEPPPGH
+705 EEAASGH
-713 PPAGAVPTPNGG
+713 PAGCTPTSNGG
-725 SRQGEASSASPG
+725 SRHGEASSLGA
-737 CSLLPESPMV
+737 LQERLAESPV
-747 MKKMMMVVNHGME
+747 VAKKMMMLNHGME
-760 KASSLGELAQ
+760 KSASLGEISHAMA
-770 PPPGRAGQSDSSR
+770 GRQSHSDSSR
-783 SHSPSSTEPET
+783 SHSPSSTEPDT

-799 DGRPGAAKSTR
+799 DSRPGNAKNTR
-810 IPQLAAKKSPGE
+810 IPQLAAKKNAGE
-822 EDSSL
+822 EDSGST
-827 AGEEVE
+827 GEETDSSQ
-833 LGQSKKK
+833 GKKK

>member
-1 MALPLGW
+1 IRCCALT
-8 ALCGLLLPL
+8 CCCLLP
-17 LLPPA
+17 
-22 AGERAPGAP
+22 
-31 LDPGAI
+31 
-37 AEFCRIDP
+37 AEFCRIDK
-45 ALCHAEEQQLSFEAV
+45 ALCHDEDEQLSFEAV

-84 REDLNYHDPTVKHS
+84 REDLNYHDPAVKHS

-120 VYNWTVEEVVQWLI
+120 VYNWTVDEVVQWLI
-134 TYVELPQYEETF
+134 SYVELPQYEETF

-324 KELESHCGWA
+324 KELESHCSWA
-334 APEALQRWLQLT
+334 APEALQKWLQLT

-353 YNVKKQNAEKQLLVA
+353 YNIKKQNAEKQLLVA

-398 HKILTAKQ
+398 HKILTAKTMLVGQ
-406 ALSEVTA
+406 EWGHGDGDGAGRTMLVGQEWGHGDGMMVMVMVIVVHEWWHKNGGMVLVGWCWQDSASVGVGPAVPSALSCLVA
-413 ALRERLHRWQQ
+413 A
-424 IELLCGFQIVTNPG
+424 
-438 IHSLAAALN
+438 
-447 IDPSWM
+447 PS
-453 GTPRP
+453 
-458 NPSHFIMTDDVD
+458 
-470 DLDEEIVSPMSIQ
+470 
-483 YAPWLLGR
+483 
-491 RLSDRSS
+491 
-498 LSSEDQSLWRCP
+498 
-510 APALPSTVRQRLAEP
+510 LPSTVRQRLVEP
-525 QQHLHSSQRLV
+525 QHGHGSQR
-536 ESSGQ
+536 
-541 GQSEVSPAWGSR
+541 
-553 AGRGSLRRTQ
+553 
-563 NLSWGQSFS
+563 
-572 LDLAATTHPAS
+572 
-583 SPATTTTTTTTSS
+583 
-596 SSSSSSAA
+596 
-604 AASPSASST
+604 
-613 FYSSCST
+613 
-620 SAAAACHGHPVYYH
+620 
-634 HTTSSYLLQMDS
+634 
-646 FLGLPPPDVTS
+646 
-657 GARCHAESF
+657 
-666 GDLTRCDSDPSIP
+666 DLTRCDSDSSIP
-679 HLSDPQRPCS
+679 HLSDHQRIPS
-689 SAPRLLAARP
+689 SAPKLLAARP
-699 HLLTRS
+699 TLLSRS
-705 MEEPPPGH
+705 VEEAVPG
-713 PPAGAVPTPNGG
+713 PPAPGAPTPNGG
-725 SRQGEASSASPG
+725 SRHGEPSA
-737 CSLLPESPMV
+737 LAALQERLPESPMV
-747 MKKMMMVVNHGME
+747 MKKMMMVNHGME
-760 KASSLGELAQ
+760 KSSSLGEISH
-770 PPPGRAGQSDSSR
+770 PTAGKPSHSDSSR
-783 SHSPSSTEPET
+783 SHSPSSTDPDT
-794 PSPIS
+794 PSPTS
-799 DGRPGAAKSTR
+799 DCRPSGARNTR
-810 IPQLAAKKSPGE
+810 IPQLAAKKSPGD

-827 AGEEVE
+827 TGDEVD

>member
-1 MALPLGW
+1 MDVRSGVALW
-8 ALCGLLLPL
+8 VLCGLLLQQGR
-17 LLPPA
+17 
-22 AGERAPGAP
+22 GERPPGSH
-31 LDPGAI
+31 LDESAI
-37 AEFCRIDP
+37 AAEFCRIDRP
-45 ALCHAEEQQLSFEAV
+45 LCHDEDEQLSFEAV

-120 VYNWTVEEVVQWLI
+120 VYNWTVDEVVQWLI

-157 RLAVNNVTMMGTVL
+157 RLAVNNVTMMGSVL

-276 KLQDEISIA
+276 KLLDEISIA

-324 KELESHCGWA
+324 KELESHCSWA
-334 APEALQRWLQLT
+334 APEALQKWLQLT

-353 YNVKKQNAEKQLLVA
+353 YNIKKQNAEKQLLVA

-424 IELLCGFQIVTNPG
+424 IELLCGFQIVNNPG
-438 IHSLAAALN
+438 IHSLASALN

-470 DLDEEIVSPMSIQ
+470 DLDEELVSPMSIQ
-483 YAPWLLGR
+483 
-491 RLSDRSS
+491 S
-498 LSSEDQSLWRCP
+498 
-510 APALPSTVRQRLAEP
+510 PALPSTVRQRLVDP
-525 QQHLHSSQRLV
+525 QHGHGSQR
-536 ESSGQ
+536 
-541 GQSEVSPAWGSR
+541 
-553 AGRGSLRRTQ
+553 
-563 NLSWGQSFS
+563 
-572 LDLAATTHPAS
+572 
-583 SPATTTTTTTTSS
+583 
-596 SSSSSSAA
+596 
-604 AASPSASST
+604 
-613 FYSSCST
+613 
-620 SAAAACHGHPVYYH
+620 
-634 HTTSSYLLQMDS
+634 
-646 FLGLPPPDVTS
+646 
-657 GARCHAESF
+657 
-666 GDLTRCDSDPSIP
+666 DLTRCDSDSSIP
-679 HLSDPQRPCS
+679 HLSDHQRVPS
-689 SAPRLLAARP
+689 SAPKLLAARP
-699 HLLTRS
+699 TLLTRS
-705 MEEPPPGH
+705 IEEAA
-713 PPAGAVPTPNGG
+713 PALAAPTPNGG
-725 SRQGEASSASPG
+725 SRHAEASALAPVPER
-737 CSLLPESPMV
+737 LPESPMA
-747 MKKMMMVVNHGME
+747 MKKMTMVNHGME
-760 KASSLGELAQ
+760 KSSSLGEISH
-770 PPPGRAGQSDSSR
+770 PTAGKHSHSDSSR
-783 SHSPSSTEPET
+783 SHSPSSTDPDT
-794 PSPIS
+794 PSPTS
-799 DGRPGAAKSTR
+799 DCRAGSAKSTR
-810 IPQLAAKKSPGE
+810 IPQLAAKKSPGD

-827 AGEEVE
+827 TGDEVD
-833 LGQSKKK
+833 LSQSKKK

>member
-1 MALPLGW
+1 
-8 ALCGLLLPL
+8 
-17 LLPPA
+17 
-22 AGERAPGAP
+22 
-31 LDPGAI
+31 
-37 AEFCRIDP
+37 AEFCRIDK
-45 ALCHAEEQQLSFEAV
+45 ALCHDEDEQLSFEAV

-84 REDLNYHDPTVKHS
+84 REDLNYHDPAVKHS

-120 VYNWTVEEVVQWLI
+120 VYNWTVDEVVQWLI
-134 TYVELPQYEETF
+134 SYVELPQYEETF

-157 RLAVNNVTMMGTVL
+157 RLAVNNATMMGTVL

-324 KELESHCGWA
+324 KELESHCSWA
-334 APEALQRWLQLT
+334 APEALQKWLQLT

-353 YNVKKQNAEKQLLVA
+353 YNIKKQNAEKQLLVA

-398 HKILTAKQ
+398 HKILTAKSLLQ
-406 ALSEVTA
+406 SSLQGRSWRRRARSWAGPWPLCWWSSAGWAGLFPHSLLAELRRLGWAVLAELHRLGRALALS
-413 ALRERLHRWQQ
+413 W
-424 IELLCGFQIVTNPG
+424 
-438 IHSLAAALN
+438 
-447 IDPSWM
+447 
-453 GTPRP
+453 
-458 NPSHFIMTDDVD
+458 
-470 DLDEEIVSPMSIQ
+470 
-483 YAPWLLGR
+483 
-491 RLSDRSS
+491 RSS
-498 LSSEDQSLWRCP
+498 AGRALPSLSPCVVA
-510 APALPSTVRQRLAEP
+510 APALPSTVRQRLVEP
-525 QQHLHSSQRLV
+525 QHGHGSQR
-536 ESSGQ
+536 
-541 GQSEVSPAWGSR
+541 
-553 AGRGSLRRTQ
+553 
-563 NLSWGQSFS
+563 
-572 LDLAATTHPAS
+572 
-583 SPATTTTTTTTSS
+583 
-596 SSSSSSAA
+596 
-604 AASPSASST
+604 
-613 FYSSCST
+613 
-620 SAAAACHGHPVYYH
+620 
-634 HTTSSYLLQMDS
+634 
-646 FLGLPPPDVTS
+646 
-657 GARCHAESF
+657 
-666 GDLTRCDSDPSIP
+666 DLTRCDSDSSIP
-679 HLSDPQRPCS
+679 HLSDHQRIPS
-689 SAPRLLAARP
+689 SAPKLLAARP
-699 HLLTRS
+699 TLLTRS
-705 MEEPPPGH
+705 MEEAVPGPPG
-713 PPAGAVPTPNGG
+713 PGAPTPNGG
-725 SRQGEASSASPG
+725 SRHGEPSA
-737 CSLLPESPMV
+737 LAALQERLPESPMA
-747 MKKMMMVVNHGME
+747 MKKMMTVNHGME
-760 KASSLGELAQ
+760 KSSSLGEISHHPTGGKASH
-770 PPPGRAGQSDSSR
+770 SDSSR
-783 SHSPSSTEPET
+783 SHSPSSTDPDT
-794 PSPIS
+794 PSPTS
-799 DGRPGAAKSTR
+799 DCRPSGARNTR
-810 IPQLAAKKSPGE
+810 IPQLAAKKSPGD

-827 AGEEVE
+827 TGDEVD

>member
-1 MALPLGW
+1 MELRAAAALW
-8 ALCGLLLPL
+8 VLCGFLLQPARPER
-17 LLPPA
+17 PP
-22 AGERAPGAP
+22 GSH
-31 LDPGAI
+31 LDDTAI
-37 AEFCRIDP
+37 AAEFCRIDKP
-45 ALCHAEEQQLSFEAV
+45 LCHDEDEQLSFEAV

-120 VYNWTVEEVVQWLI
+120 VYNWTVDEVVQWLI

-157 RLAVNNVTMMGTVL
+157 RLAVNNATMMGTVL

-324 KELESHCGWA
+324 KELESHCSWA
-334 APEALQRWLQLT
+334 APEALQKWLQLT

-353 YNVKKQNAEKQLLVA
+353 YNIKKQNAEKQLLVA

-424 IELLCGFQIVTNPG
+424 IELLCGFQIVNNPG
-438 IHSLAAALN
+438 IHTLASALN
-447 IDPSWM
+447 IDPGWM

-470 DLDEEIVSPMSIQ
+470 DLDEEIVSPMSM
-483 YAPWLLGR
+483 
-491 RLSDRSS
+491 
-498 LSSEDQSLWRCP
+498 QS
-510 APALPSTVRQRLAEP
+510 PALPSTVRQRLVDP
-525 QQHLHSSQRLV
+525 QHGHGSQRWTPTPTCPLLM
-536 ESSGQ
+536 
-541 GQSEVSPAWGSR
+541 SPPELAVPLR
-553 AGRGSLRRTQ
+553 ALE
-563 NLSWGQSFS
+563 
-572 LDLAATTHPAS
+572 D
-583 SPATTTTTTTTSS
+583 
-596 SSSSSSAA
+596 
-604 AASPSASST
+604 
-613 FYSSCST
+613 
-620 SAAAACHGHPVYYH
+620 PV
-634 HTTSSYLLQMDS
+634 QI
-646 FLGLPPPDVTS
+646 
-657 GARCHAESF
+657 R
-666 GDLTRCDSDPSIP
+666 DLTRCDSESSIP
-679 HLSDPQRPCS
+679 HLMEPQRLP
-689 SAPRLLAARP
+689 SAAPKLLAARP
-699 HLLTRS
+699 ALLTRS
-705 MEEPPPGH
+705 IEDAGPGH
-713 PPAGAVPTPNGG
+713 TPNGG
-725 SRQGEASSASPG
+725 SRHVEPPG
-737 CSLLPESPMV
+737 PERPSESPMV
-747 MKKMMMVVNHGME
+747 MKKMMMVNHGME
-760 KASSLGELAQ
+760 KSSSLGEIGHPAAS
-770 PPPGRAGQSDSSR
+770 RHSHSDSSR
-783 SHSPSSTEPET
+783 SHSPSSTDPDT

-799 DGRPGAAKSTR
+799 DCRPNSSKSTR
-810 IPQLAAKKSPGE
+810 IPQLAAKKSAGD
-822 EDSSL
+822 EDGSL
-827 AGEEVE
+827 TGDEVDP
-833 LGQSKKK
+833 GQSKKK

-847 KPKK
+847 KPRK